1 MAKKKLGELLL
12 EAGILND
19 NQLEYALK
27 VQEEK
32 GGKLGQVLI
41 ELGLVSEKLITDLVS
56 QQRNFVRIHLD
67 VNELDPN
74 IVSLVPKDI
83 CQKYRLIPYKI
94 ENNMLVVAMDDPMNY
109 FAIEMAEFASSYR
122 IEPAIVEPSKIDE
135 ALLHISDAQE
145 ILPTQVEDKY
155 EKVVGKAA
163 ERGAP
168 PKEAKGSIIKFVNM
182 LLVKGI
188 EFDASDLHIEADAQ
202 YSHIRYR
209 INGVLHEKFRVPN
222 NYHENV
228 ISRLKV
234 MAKLDISQHDV
245 PQTGGFRLEHKG
257 EKYTMR
263 IETIPTVRGENAA
276 IRYSGKG
283 INIASLDKLGLSRSE
298 LGIIAENIFKPGGL
312 IIVCGPTGSGKTTT
326 LYAILRRI
334 NTPEKKIIT
343 LEDPVEEFLP
353 LINQIQIDENKGL
366 TFSSA
371 LRAVLRMDPDVI
383 FIGEI
388 RDQETAQIA
397 LRAAY
402 TGHLV
407 LTTLHTRNTFESITR
422 LIDLGIEPFMLS
434 NTINLIISQRL
445 VRTLCAHCK
454 TQTEVEG
461 VLLYHPRGCEKCKGT
476 GYIGRTGVFELLPG
490 SFITRD
496 VLLPTP
502 SLDKM
507 LERARA
513 ARIETLWKKAMK
525 KVLAGE
531 TSMHEVVRVIPKMPG
546 DE

>member
-12 EAGILND
+12 ETGILND

-32 GGKLGQVLI
+32 GGKLGQILV
-41 ELGLVSEKLITDLVS
+41 ELGMVTEKLITDLVS

-67 VNELDPN
+67 INELDPN
-74 IVSLVPKDI
+74 VLSLVPKDI

-109 FAIEMAEFASSYR
+109 FAIEMAEFASTYR

-145 ILPTQVEDKY
+145 ILPAQVEDKY
-155 EKVVGKAA
+155 ETAIDKSVQEGV
-163 ERGAP
+163 EV
-168 PKEAKGSIIKFVNM
+168 KETKGSIVKFVNM

-188 EFDASDLHIEADAQ
+188 ELGASDLHIEADVQ

-209 INGVLHEKFRVPN
+209 INGVLHEKYRVPKLF
-222 NYHENV
+222 HENV
-228 ISRLKV
+228 ISRLKI
-234 MAKLDISQHDV
+234 MSKMDISIHEI
-245 PQTGGFRLEHKG
+245 PQTGGFRFEHSS

-263 IETIPTVRGENAA
+263 IETIPTIKGENAA

-283 INIASLDKLGLSRSE
+283 MNIASIDKLGLSRSE
-298 LGIIAENIFKPGGL
+298 LGLIAENIFKPGGL

-353 LINQIQIDENKGL
+353 LINQIQIDESKGL
-366 TFSSA
+366 TFNEA

-383 FIGEI
+383 FVGEI
-388 RDQETAQIA
+388 RDQDTASIA
-397 LRAAY
+397 IRAAY

-407 LTTLHTRNTFESITR
+407 LTTLHTRNTFESVLR
-422 LIDLGIEPFMLS
+422 LIDLGIEPFLLS
-434 NTINLIISQRL
+434 NTINLIIGQRL
-445 VRTLCAHCK
+445 IRTLCPACK
-454 TQTEVEG
+454 MQTEVEG
-461 VLLYHPRGCEKCKGT
+461 VLLYHPRGCEKCNGT
-476 GYIGRTGVFELLPG
+476 GYIGRKGVFELLPG
-490 SFITRD
+490 SFINRD
-496 VLLPTP
+496 VLIPTP
-502 SLDKM
+502 SLDKL
-507 LERARA
+507 LEHARA
-513 ARIETLWKKAMK
+513 AKIETMWKKAMK
-525 KVLAGE
+525 MVLAGE
-531 TSMHEVVRVIPKMPG
+531 TSLHEVVRVVPKMPG